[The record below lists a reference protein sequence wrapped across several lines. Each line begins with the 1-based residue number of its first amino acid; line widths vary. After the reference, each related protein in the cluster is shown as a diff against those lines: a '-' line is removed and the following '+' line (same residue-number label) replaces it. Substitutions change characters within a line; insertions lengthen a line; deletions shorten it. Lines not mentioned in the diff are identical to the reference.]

1 MTLAKATVIKSMFA
15 TAELVANS
23 DDFTK
28 TRGSAANRAGAGRHE
43 PLIGFSQGS

>member
-1 MTLAKATVIKSMFA
+1 MTLAKEAATKSMFA
-15 TAELVANS
+15 TAETVANS
-23 DDFTK
+23 DDFTE